1 MQQRRYEEWK
11 NRLDGILFSAT
22 RLDPTY
28 LPTYLP
34 VSNGES
40 IQTRYS
46 SSFRT
51 NLPFPV
57 VLLSRFNPANSDK
70 RREGTPTLAKPNRFD
85 VAQMVRASQSRK
97 FPFREHQLDTCEEMS
112 VKRERERERKVKNLM
127 PITKRGKRRREI
139 IKINR
144 LGRFLLVVQ
153 HVHCR
158 VIHIY

>member
-1 MQQRRYEEWK
+1 MQQRRYGEWK

-85 VAQMVRASQSRK
+85 VAQMVPSEPIEKISVPRTPIGYLRGNE
-97 FPFREHQLDTCEEMS
+97 RE
-112 VKRERERERKVKNLM
+112 ERERERKKSKK
-127 PITKRGKRRREI
+127 PYAYHEKRRRKI

>member
-85 VAQMVRASQSRK
+85 VAQMVPSEPIEKISVPRTPIGYLRGNE
-97 FPFREHQLDTCEEMS
+97 RE
-112 VKRERERERKVKNLM
+112 ERERERKKSKK
-127 PITKRGKRRREI
+127 PYAYHEKRRRKI

>member
-1 MQQRRYEEWK
+1 MQQRRYGEWK

-85 VAQMVRASQSRK
+85 VA
-97 FPFREHQLDTCEEMS
+97 
-112 VKRERERERKVKNLM
+112 
-127 PITKRGKRRREI
+127 
-139 IKINR
+139 
-144 LGRFLLVVQ
+144 
-153 HVHCR
+153 
-158 VIHIY
+158 